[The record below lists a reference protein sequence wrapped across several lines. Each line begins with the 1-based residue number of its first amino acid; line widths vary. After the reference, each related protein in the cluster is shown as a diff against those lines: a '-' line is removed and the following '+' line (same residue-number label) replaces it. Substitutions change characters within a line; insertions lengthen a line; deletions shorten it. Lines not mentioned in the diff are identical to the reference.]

1 MLKEVVK
8 MSTRGI
14 KILLCVLLLNFF
26 AVVNSNVAAGA
37 GTGGLGGV
45 GTEGVTNPVVGSA
58 SGSLIE
64 PASTYDPTAFTV
76 PRSDIASGNM
86 IITGNVGGGRHFR
99 GSVPYASVTDIQAN
113 LESTSLDSFLRYSS
127 APSQPFYSPTGSLV
141 SVRGSVAPGAFRPV
155 SEKVRGYS
163 GTEDYFVPYSSL
175 TSAQQVISSLSSVYV
190 TVPAAE
196 YGYGQSLLGHV
207 QGYGASGQFLRLN
220 TGIVESAFLSEQVS
234 ADGQQISLLR
244 SNLEST
250 LASERPKAFE
260 IPEQTEQ
267 LEASQPSDIYE
278 LMKKNLGISEE
289 QLSSEQVSRA
299 EANERIRKAVEEQWK
314 AKVEAAKIDTEKIL
328 EHRKERRE
336 AMQRARGGETAPRE
350 AETTERKKYKT
361 FASESGDEFNHYM
374 EAAEQ
379 YIKEGKFYQAS
390 DAYSLASMYKPM
402 DPLSYV
408 GKSHALFGAGEYL
421 SSARL
426 LSFALKLFPAYANI
440 KVDLVEIFGD
450 KRLIEERM
458 VELAKWAAE
467 NKSGE
472 LFMLLAYIC
481 YQTDRRTSA
490 EAAIDEAY
498 RKMPEDEA
506 VLALKEAIEASR

>member
-1 MLKEVVK
+1 

-14 KILLCVLLLNFF
+14 KILLCALLLNCFPVF
-26 AVVNSNVAAGA
+26 NSQGAAGS

-45 GTEGVTNPVVGSA
+45 GTEGITNPVIGSA
-58 SGSLIE
+58 SGSLTE

-76 PRSDIASGNM
+76 PRSNVASGNM

-99 GSVPYASVTDIQAN
+99 GYVPYASVTDIQAN

-141 SVRGSVAPGAFRPV
+141 SVTGSGAPGAFRPV
-155 SEKVRGYS
+155 SQKVRGYS
-163 GTEDYFVPYSSL
+163 GSEEYFVPYSSL
-175 TSAQQVISSLSSVYV
+175 TAAQRVMSPVTSGYV
-190 TVPAAE
+190 TIPATG
-196 YGYGQSLLGHV
+196 YGYSQSLLGQV
-207 QGYGASGQFLRLN
+207 QGYGAAGQFLRLSN
-220 TGIVESAFLSEQVS
+220 ELESASRSEQ
-234 ADGQQISLLR
+234 AKGGEQISLLK

-250 LASERPKAFE
+250 FASERLKAFE
-260 IPEQTEQ
+260 IAEPGEQ
-267 LEASQPSDIYE
+267 LETGEQIDVYE
-278 LMKKNLGISEE
+278 QMKEQFGISE
-289 QLSSEQVSRA
+289 QLSGEQVSRA

-314 AKVEAAKIDTEKIL
+314 AKVETAKIDTEKIL
-328 EHRKERRE
+328 ERRKERRE
-336 AMQRARGGETAPRE
+336 AMQQARSSGTAPQE

-379 YIKEGKFYQAS
+379 YLKEGKFYQAS
-390 DAYSLASMYKPM
+390 DAYSLASIYKPM
-402 DPLSYV
+402 DPLSYA

-426 LSFALKLFPAYANI
+426 LSFALKIFPAYANV

-450 KRLIEERM
+450 KKLIDLRII
-458 VELAKWAAE
+458 ELAKWATESKSAE
-467 NKSGE
+467 
-472 LFMLLAYIC
+472 LHLLLAYIF
-481 YQTDRRTSA
+481 YQMDEQTAA

-498 RKMPEDEA
+498 KKMPEDEA
-506 VLALKEAIEASR
+506 VLALKKAIEGSR